1 MPDFPDFDDPQP
13 LDGDRTWT
21 AAFDSH
27 DPREDDIYY
36 TVTVSSGGTPADP
49 FMAHIW
55 LGPHQDLAHPD
66 LSERLGREL
75 AKVAAGGTANTA
87 YMGRMI

>member
-13 LDGDRTWT
+13 LDDDRTWT

-27 DPREDDIYY
+27 DLREDDIYY
-36 TVTVSSGGTPADP
+36 AVRVSSGGAPAAP

-55 LGPHQDLAHPD
+55 LGPQPDLANPD
-66 LSERLGREL
+66 LRESLAREL
-75 AKVAAGGTANTA
+75 AKVAAGGITNTA
-87 YMGRMI
+87 YAGRMI